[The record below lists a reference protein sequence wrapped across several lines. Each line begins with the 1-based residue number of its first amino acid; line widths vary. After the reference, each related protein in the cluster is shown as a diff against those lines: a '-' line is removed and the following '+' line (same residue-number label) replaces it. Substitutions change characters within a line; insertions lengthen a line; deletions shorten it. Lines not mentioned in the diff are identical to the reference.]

1 MFMVD
6 KQCQDL
12 GDSDEQTLERLHG
25 FESDLRKVVESD
37 RKKGLSSA
45 VDLLTSIGIFTSDCL
60 RRVAK
65 ISTDSR
71 TQIYMQFAGLWKSK
85 EKEDDDVRKQTEAL
99 ADQGQSLPAIRTSGH
114 KKHALLETQDE
125 SAERRARERIGR
137 AARKKKRKRDRDRW

>member
-1 MFMVD
+1 MVD
-6 KQCQDL
+6 KQSQDL

-65 ISTDSR
+65 IST
-71 TQIYMQFAGLWKSK
+71 
-85 EKEDDDVRKQTEAL
+85 
-99 ADQGQSLPAIRTSGH
+99 
-114 KKHALLETQDE
+114 
-125 SAERRARERIGR
+125 
-137 AARKKKRKRDRDRW
+137 